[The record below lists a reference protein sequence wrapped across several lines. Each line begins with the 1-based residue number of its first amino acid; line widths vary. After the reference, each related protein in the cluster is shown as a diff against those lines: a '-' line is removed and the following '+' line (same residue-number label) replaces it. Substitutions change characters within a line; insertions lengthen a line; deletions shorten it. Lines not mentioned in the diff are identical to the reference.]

1 MTKVGITQLIP
12 QRAPI
17 QMVDELVCVNGDRAE
32 TSYEVKADNFLIDHE
47 ILAEVGLIEHIAQSA
62 SALAGY
68 KALKAGASEPP
79 VGLIGEIK
87 RFHCY
92 RCPRVGE
99 VLRTTIQMGAEL
111 AGVTLL
117 SGEVRV
123 QEELLADTQMKIFV
137 PS

>member
-1 MTKVGITQLIP
+1 MRKVDITRLIP

-17 QMVDELVCVNGDRAE
+17 LMVDELVRADGDEAE
-32 TSYEVKADNFLIDHE
+32 TSFEVKADNYFIE
-47 ILAEVGLIEHIAQSA
+47 QGSLAEVGLIEHIAQSA

>member
-1 MTKVGITQLIP
+1 MRKVDITRLIP

-17 QMVDELVCVNGDRAE
+17 LMVDELVRVDGDEAE
-32 TSYEVKADNFLIDHE
+32 TSFEVKADNYLIE
-47 ILAEVGLIEHIAQSA
+47 QRSLAEVGLIEHIAQSA

-68 KALKAGASEPP
+68 KAITAGATEPP
-79 VGLIGEIK
+79 VGLIGEVK

-99 VLRTTIQMGAEL
+99 TLRTTIRMGAEV

-117 SGEVRV
+117 SGETRV
-123 QEELLADTQMKIFV
+123 QEEVVADTQMKIFV
-137 PS
+137 P